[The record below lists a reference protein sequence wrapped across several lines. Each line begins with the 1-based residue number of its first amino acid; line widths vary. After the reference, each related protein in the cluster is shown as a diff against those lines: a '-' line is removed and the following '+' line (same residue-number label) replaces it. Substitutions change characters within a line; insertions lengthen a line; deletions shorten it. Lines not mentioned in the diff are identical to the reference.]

1 MRGKGKWRGKRAEQS
16 RITPAYAG
24 KSLFLT
30 RRGFSKWDHPR
41 VCGEKYLRIAVF
53 VLLMGSPPRMR
64 GKVCGYFVV
73 CRYLRITPAYA
84 GKSQCFCSFVII
96 CKDHPR
102 VCGEKQGNTAAI
114 SVTPGSPPRMRGKAT
129 RQLNRLRRRRIT
141 PAYAGKSFSHD
152 FACTK
157 NQDHPRVCGEKR

>member
-1 MRGKGKWRGKRAEQS
+1 M
-16 RITPAYAG
+16 
-24 KSLFLT
+24 
-30 RRGFSKWDHPR
+30 
-41 VCGEKYLRIAVF
+41 CGEKYLRIAVF

-114 SVTPGSPPRMRGKAT
+114 SVTPGSPPRMRGKEQK
-129 RQLNRLRRRRIT
+129 RQKTMGEYGIT
-141 PAYAGKSFSHD
+141 PAYAGKSGH
-152 FACTK
+152 
-157 NQDHPRVCGEKR
+157 RKRR